1 MLKFFNKKL
10 AASLCVGIG
19 IAFNAISLAAPIN
32 YVPES
37 HTQLDKNIK
46 AHAEWNKGENNDIQ
60 ALGIGMA
67 PVGSS
72 HARGKILAR
81 RAAIVDAQRNLLEY
95 INGVSLDADTTVDNL
110 TVGSD
115 IIRTQVSGIIR
126 GAKIISERYNTD
138 GSYEIVLSVPMYG
151 VNKSL
156 ASVVVP
162 KLVAQLPH
170 ETRTTK
176 NVADYEKKIS
186 ENYTG
191 VVVDAAGL
199 GLETTFS
206 PVIYDT
212 EGRIVYGLQK
222 VDHSYVIS
230 HGVVEYAKSIDAKG
244 RAGDN
249 PLVVKAV
256 SVRGGKN
263 SVNMV
268 NVVVSKEDADK
279 IIAADKKNGF
289 IRNCA
294 VVFVR

>member
-1 MLKFFNKKL
+1 MFGFFSKKI
-10 AASLCVGIG
+10 AVSLCIGLG
-19 IAFNAISLAAPIN
+19 IAFNSVSLAAPIN
-32 YVPES
+32 YVPEACAK
-37 HTQLDKNIK
+37 LAKNTK
-46 AHAEWNKGENNDIQ
+46 ANVEWNKGEANDIQ

-67 PVGSS
+67 PVGSNY
-72 HARGKILAR
+72 ARGKILAR
-81 RAAIVDAQRNLLEY
+81 RAAVVDAQRNLLEY
-95 INGVSLDADTTVDNL
+95 INGVSLDADTTVENL

-115 IIRTQVSGIIR
+115 MIRTQVSGIIR

-170 ETRTTK
+170 EIVAEK
-176 NVADYEKKIS
+176 NVDSCVEKIS

-222 VDHSYVIS
+222 VDHAYVIS